1 MDQQGTPY
9 QQFRYMKFGYNNYE
23 MKNIKHIILGVL
35 ITSVI
40 VLTSYVWF
48 ATAGTWKIWPTST
61 NYYNLL
67 ANAFI
72 QGQVSLDLEVPQ
84 ELLALS
90 NPYKVSERKNMDY
103 LWDASLYKGRY
114 YLYWGP
120 LPAIAIAGIKLLH
133 PQDISDNLIVFAAAV
148 GLFIFQVLLATR
160 IWLRSFQ
167 QLPAW
172 TLFIGILLTGLVVPI
187 NWMIHRPAI
196 YEAAIMSAQFFLIGG
211 IYFAY
216 RAFEKGRILSGWLAW
231 ASVCWVCAIAS
242 RVIVIFPVIFLL
254 LLILIRVLR
263 TNGTQWNPT
272 FVRAILGL
280 GIPMAIAAI
289 GLGWYN
295 FARFESVSDFGFE
308 YALTIYNARE
318 HKSDIFR
325 SEYILPNTYYYLI
338 NPPTKISSFPYF
350 RAQSS
355 GEPEA
360 FGIQAPKL
368 YYTEKVTGAIYVVP
382 FLVFAFVPLVAK
394 ITQMVKTKKDD
405 SSESEKDLSWA
416 INALGG
422 ATVVAAITL
431 FTYVFSMMRYYA
443 DVTPMLI
450 AFSVVGFWYGH
461 QAIKSSLV
469 GRFAYTSLAVL
480 LASISIIVPN
490 LLALYSSQ
498 RLVEHSPQVFASL
511 DAFFKSFVY

>member
-1 MDQQGTPY
+1 MNQRGTPY
-9 QQFRYMKFGYNNYE
+9 QKFQYMKSGYNDCE
-23 MKNIKHIILGVL
+23 MKNIQHIILGVL

-48 ATAGTWKIWPTST
+48 ATAGTWKIWPSST

-90 NPYKVSERKNMDY
+90 NPYKVSERKNVDY

-120 LPAIAIAGIKLLH
+120 LPAIVIAAIKLLH

-187 NWMIHRPAI
+187 NWMIHRPEI
-196 YEAAIMSAQFFLIGG
+196 YEAAIMSAQFFLMGG

-242 RVIVIFPVIFLL
+242 RITVIFPVMFLL
-254 LLILIRVLR
+254 CFILIRILR
-263 TNGTQWNPT
+263 TNGMQWNPT
-272 FVRAILGL
+272 FIRTVVGL
-280 GIPMAIAAI
+280 GIPMAVGAI

-295 FARFESVSDFGFE
+295 FARFESVFDFGFE
-308 YALTIYNARE
+308 HALTIFNARE
-318 HKSDIFR
+318 HKSDIFL

-338 NPPTKISSFPYF
+338 NPPIKISSFPYF
-350 RAQSS
+350 RAQSR
-355 GEPEA
+355 GEPEG
-360 FGIQAPKL
+360 FGIQPPKL
-368 YYTEKVTGAIYVVP
+368 YYTEKVTGAIYVLP
-382 FLVFAFVPLVAK
+382 FMVFAFVPLVAK
-394 ITQMVKTKKDD
+394 IAQMVKKKKYD
-405 SSESEKDLSWA
+405 SSESEENLFWA
-416 INALGG
+416 IKALGG
-422 ATVVAAITL
+422 ATVVAAVTL
-431 FTYVFSMMRYYA
+431 FTYVFSMMRFYA

-450 AFSVVGFWYGH
+450 ALAVVGFWYGH
-461 QAIKSSLV
+461 QAIKSSLL
-469 GRFAYTSLAVL
+469 GKFAYTSSAVL

-498 RLVEHSPQVFASL
+498 RLVEYSPQVFASL
-511 DAFFKSFVY
+511 DAFIKSFLY

>member
-1 MDQQGTPY
+1 
-9 QQFRYMKFGYNNYE
+9 

-35 ITSVI
+35 ITSMV
-40 VLTSYVWF
+40 VLASYVWF

-90 NPYKVSERKNMDY
+90 NPYKISERKNIDY
-103 LWDASLYKGRY
+103 LWDASLYRGRY

-120 LPAIAIAGIKLLH
+120 LPAIVVAVIKLLQ
-133 PQDISDNLIVFAAAV
+133 PLDISDNLIVFAAAV
-148 GLFIFQVLLATR
+148 GLFIFQVLFATR

-172 TLFIGILLTGLVVPI
+172 TLFVGILLMGLVVPI
-187 NWMIHRPAI
+187 NWMIHRPEI
-196 YEAAIMSAQFFLIGG
+196 YEAAIMSAQFFLMGG

-231 ASVCWVCAIAS
+231 ASICWLCAIAS
-242 RVIVIFPVIFLL
+242 RIIVIFPVMFLL
-254 LLILIRVLR
+254 FLILIRILR
-263 TNGTQWNPT
+263 TNGMQWNPIFIRT
-272 FVRAILGL
+272 ILAL
-280 GIPMAIAAI
+280 GIPMAVGAI

-295 FARFESVSDFGFE
+295 FARFESVFDFGFE
-308 YALTIYNARE
+308 YALTIFNARE
-318 HKSDIFR
+318 HESAIFLG
-325 SEYILPNTYYYLI
+325 EYILPNTYYYLI
-338 NPPTKISSFPYF
+338 NPPVKISSFPYF

-360 FGIQAPKL
+360 FGIQPPKL
-368 YYTEKVTGAIYVVP
+368 YYAEKITGAIYVLP
-382 FLVFAFVPLVAK
+382 FMVFAFVPLVAK
-394 ITQMVKTKKDD
+394 IAQMVKKRQYD
-405 SSESEKDLSWA
+405 SNESEKNLSWI

-422 ATVVAAITL
+422 ATVVAAVTL
-431 FTYVFSMMRYYA
+431 FTYIFSMMRFYA
-443 DVTPMLI
+443 DVTPMFITLAVI
-450 AFSVVGFWYGH
+450 GFWCGH
-461 QAIKSSLV
+461 QAIKSSLLGKFV
-469 GRFAYTSLAVL
+469 YTSFAVL
-480 LASISIIVPN
+480 LASISIIIPN

-498 RLVEHSPQVFASL
+498 RLFEYSPQVFASL
-511 DAFFKSFVY
+511 DAFIKSFLH